1 MKENINGIKYGLNQI
16 TEDYKK
22 TTNQT
27 KLKFNSKTP
36 ENKSVYLIKL
46 QSKYII
52 PKKTKSQILNIKPLK
67 KSKKE
72 KLNFINVDFFL
83 EYISLKKPFF
93 KNEEDNN
100 NLIEGFCL
108 QHKIFIS
115 QEKLINKIIS
125 CFDFFYPK
133 KETAIELIKFLNKYI
148 NLLSYYNQEE
158 LPKEIVQKIFQ
169 FLKRIKNYKGIKP
182 TSEEIIQLCEIEL
195 KEYEASLKKFSP
207 NPHLITQEK
216 NDIKENIESSSDEEE
231 ENNNDNKKIIKD
243 IFLKDAE
250 IIYKKEN
257 FFDILKYKSIDIAS
271 ELTLI
276 KYNLFNKIKVEEFL
290 EGNFNKKEKLNKSP
304 NICEIINR
312 FNKLSLWVKEEIL
325 SYDKSKHRAKIIQ
338 KFIHICSSLKK
349 LGNFDDLFSILS
361 SLNSYIIN
369 KLEKTWKKISKKDL
383 DLFNDLIKIIN
394 FGDNLKNL
402 RDEINQRKK
411 NKLFFLPYLGYY
423 TKRILFLEEMG
434 NYLND
439 SGIINVEKICEIYKV
454 LKEFYEFKKV
464 KMWRY
469 KVKDDM
475 VKNELFIL
483 QFLNPT
489 DENSLINIANLLEPK
504 FKLSKKKSKTKIL
517 TQTDKNYFSKE

>member
-52 PKKTKSQILNIKPLK
+52 PKKTKSQILNIKTLHN
-67 KSKKE
+67 SNNNE
-72 KLNFINVDFFL
+72 KLNFINVDLFL

-115 QEKLINKIIS
+115 QEILINKIIYY
-125 CFDFFYPK
+125 FDFFYPK
-133 KETAIELIKFLNKYI
+133 KETAFELIKFINRYI

-158 LPKEIVQKIFQ
+158 LPKEIIQKIFE
-169 FLKRIKNYKGIKP
+169 FLKRIKNYKGINP
-182 TSEEIIQLCEIEL
+182 SCEEIIQLCEIEL

-207 NPHLITQEK
+207 NPHLIAQEK
-216 NDIKENIESSSDEEE
+216 NEIKENIESSSDEEE
-231 ENNNDNKKIIKD
+231 DNNDNKKIIKD

-271 ELTLI
+271 ELTMI
-276 KYNLFNKIKVEEFL
+276 KYNLFNKLKVEEFL
-290 EGNFNKKEKLNKSP
+290 EGNFNKKEKLNISP

-361 SLNSYIIN
+361 SFNSYIVN
-369 KLEKTWKKISKKDL
+369 KLE
-383 DLFNDLIKIIN
+383 
-394 FGDNLKNL
+394 
-402 RDEINQRKK
+402 
-411 NKLFFLPYLGYY
+411 
-423 TKRILFLEEMG
+423 
-434 NYLND
+434 
-439 SGIINVEKICEIYKV
+439 
-454 LKEFYEFKKV
+454 
-464 KMWRY
+464 
-469 KVKDDM
+469 
-475 VKNELFIL
+475 
-483 QFLNPT
+483 
-489 DENSLINIANLLEPK
+489 
-504 FKLSKKKSKTKIL
+504 
-517 TQTDKNYFSKE
+517 

>member
-36 ENKSVYLIKL
+36 ENKSV
-46 QSKYII
+46 YII

-115 QEKLINKIIS
+115 QEILINKIIS

-133 KETAIELIKFLNKYI
+133 KETAIELIKFINKYI
-148 NLLSYYNQEE
+148 ILLSYYNQEE
-158 LPKEIVQKIFQ
+158 LPKEIIQKIFQ
-169 FLKRIKNYKGIKP
+169 FLKRIKIYKGINSKN
-182 TSEEIIQLCEIEL
+182 EEIIQLCEIEL

-207 NPHLITQEK
+207 NPHLITHEK
-216 NDIKENIESSSDEEE
+216 NEINENIESSSDEED
-231 ENNNDNKKIIKD
+231 NNNNNKKITND
-243 IFLKDAE
+243 IFLKYVE

-312 FNKLSLWVKEEIL
+312 FNKLSFWVKEEIL

-383 DLFNDLIKIIN
+383 ALFNDLIKIIN

-402 RDEINQRKK
+402 KDEINQRKK

-434 NYLND
+434 NYLNE
-439 SGIINVEKICEIYKV
+439 SGIINIEKICEIYKV

-483 QFLNPT
+483 QYLQPT
-489 DENSLINIANLLEPK
+489 DENSLINTANLLEPK
-504 FKLSKKKSKTKIL
+504 FKLSKKKSKTKRL
-517 TQTDKNYFSKE
+517 TNTDKNYFSKE